1 MTVHLQPD
9 SQGVREKVWKVIRGL
24 LGFTFDE
31 VAITAELPYAKA
43 SAYLKALYQAGYIRQ
58 AGKKEGIDGRKKVF
72 WRLVRN
78 TGPKAPA
85 PCKCLYDPNIDEV
98 NQADTQASQKAGK
111 KKAVRPRSGVHHV
124 D

>member
-9 SQGVREKVWKVIRGL
+9 TQGVREKVWKVIRGL

-31 VAITAELPYAKA
+31 VAITADLPYTKA
-43 SAYLKALYQAGYIRQ
+43 STYLKALYQAGYIRQ

-98 NQADTQASQKAGK
+98 QQTDKQASQEAGK
-111 KKAVRPRSGVHHV
+111 KKSDRLRSGARHV